1 MLQTIGQ
8 RVRAAREQHG
18 ISQAEL
24 ARRLKASVNAI
35 NMLEQ
40 DAILDPRASRII
52 GVARELGVTTDYLL
66 GMDAE
71 LQRHETQNPMQEATS
86 PAQPKRQRTRK
97 AAPVA

>member
-66 GMDAE
+66 GMDVE
-71 LQRHETQNPMQEATS
+71 LQRHETQNPMQEATP
-86 PAQPKRQRTRK
+86 PAQPTRKRTRK
-97 AAPVA
+97 AAAVV

>member
-71 LQRHETQNPMQEATS
+71 LPRHETQNPMQEATAL
-86 PAQPKRQRTRK
+86 AQPKRQRTRK
-97 AAPVA
+97 AAPVV